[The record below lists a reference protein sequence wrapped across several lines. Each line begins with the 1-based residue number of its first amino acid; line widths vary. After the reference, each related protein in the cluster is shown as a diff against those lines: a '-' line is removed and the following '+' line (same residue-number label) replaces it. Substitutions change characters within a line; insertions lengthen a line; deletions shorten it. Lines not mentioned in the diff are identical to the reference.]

1 MSHYC
6 VGVIVEDINDYEAE
20 VAKILAPYSENL
32 KVEPRIY
39 KTKAQLIE
47 EGKKFAE
54 STKKRMREDPAY
66 KIDNNTFLRNLV
78 CATTDEDFYNAMR
91 NEDAVYDENGNE
103 LTTYNPKSKWDW
115 YSIGGRFENDSIATQ
130 IKDFKIYNT
139 VNEATKEKYHQ
150 VWDNFIHG
158 IKNPEELEKE
168 MFGDFRLWKDQYYID
183 RYGTCENWI
192 KQTNSNLPYAFVD
205 KDNWY
210 EKGKMGWFGC
220 DDATTESINDY
231 TAFAEA
237 YFADPANQ
245 EEWIVWVD
253 CHI

>member
-6 VGVIVEDINDYEAE
+6 VGVIVEDIDNFEAE
-20 VAKILAPYSENL
+20 IEEILVPYSENL
-32 KVEPRIY
+32 EVEPHIY
-39 KTKAQLIE
+39 STKAQIIE
-47 EGKKFAE
+47 EGKKLAE
-54 STKKRMREDPAY
+54 STKKHMREDPAY
-66 KIDNNTFLRNLV
+66 KIDNNTFLRNLI
-78 CATTDEDFYNAMR
+78 CAATDEDFYNAMYE
-91 NEDAVYDENGNE
+91 EDALYDEDGNK

-115 YSIGGRFENDSIATQ
+115 YSIGGRFEHDSIATQ
-130 IKDFKIYNT
+130 IKDFKVHNP
-139 VNEATKEKYHQ
+139 VDEATKEKYHQ
-150 VWDNFIHG
+150 VWNNFIHG

-192 KQTNSNLPYAFVD
+192 KQANSNLPYAFVD
-205 KDNWY
+205 KNGWY
-210 EKGKMGWFGC
+210 ERGKMGWFGC

-245 EEWIVWVD
+245 EKWIVWVD

>member
-6 VGVIVEDINDYEAE
+6 VGVIVEDINNYEAE
-20 VAKILAPYSENL
+20 VKKILAPYSEHL
-32 KVEPRIY
+32 EVEPRIY
-39 KTKAQLIE
+39 STKAQIIE

-54 STKKRMREDPAY
+54 STKKHMREDPTY
-66 KIDNNTFLRNLV
+66 KIDNNTFLRGLV
-78 CATTDEDFYNAMR
+78 CAATDEDFYNAMYE
-91 NEDAVYDENGNE
+91 EDAMYDENGNK

-115 YSIGGRFENDSIATQ
+115 YSIGGRFEHDSIATQ
-130 IKDFKIYNT
+130 IKDFKAHNPVDET
-139 VNEATKEKYHQ
+139 TKEKYYQ

-192 KQTNSNLPYAFVD
+192 KQANSNIPYAFVD

-210 EKGKMGWFGC
+210 EKGSMGWFGC

-231 TAFAEA
+231 TEIAEA

-245 EEWIVWVD
+245 EKWIVWVD